1 MRPEGVRLIPP
12 RDENALL
19 AAIDG
24 ALAMP
29 RPKSQAASAS
39 GNENLVSVL
48 DLYRELTG

>member
-1 MRPEGVRLIPP
+1 VRLFPS